1 MNAIG
6 ILSCNACRCAAVQNI
21 QSLTGINGLSQLA
34 STMTQLFVIV
44 NSLAENVAALANKVG
59 QLSTTQSLTPSS
71 GNLQRGSLYAEMK
84 EFSEREKRR
93 QFLVFRG
100 TGVSNVPDFN
110 SVFNDV
116 CAELN
121 VSDASPESVHCIN
134 ADTGMF
140 RVKVANG
147 DKRKELLQNSAS
159 LKDSENM
166 KHVYV
171 SRDLTYIQRQERRT
185 FRTSR
190 RAAPNG
196 ESTSPPVS
204 GANAIP
210 LSPLIMQ
217 SQALTN
223 VTPNSTSASS
233 TVPLPVPG
241 TGQPQNL

>member
-1 MNAIG
+1 M
-6 ILSCNACRCAAVQNI
+6 
-21 QSLTGINGLSQLA
+21 
-34 STMTQLFVIV
+34 
-44 NSLAENVAALANKVG
+44 
-59 QLSTTQSLTPSS
+59 SS
-71 GNLQRGSLYAEMK
+71 
-84 EFSEREKRR
+84 
-93 QFLVFRG
+93 
-100 TGVSNVPDFN
+100 VPDFN

-147 DKRKELLQNSAS
+147 DKRKELLQNSAR
-159 LKDSENM
+159 LKDSENL

-190 RAAPNG
+190 QAAASNG
-196 ESTSPPVS
+196 GSTSPPVS

-217 SQALTN
+217 SQAL
-223 VTPNSTSASS
+223 
-233 TVPLPVPG
+233 
-241 TGQPQNL
+241 